1 MLEIAF
7 SESAQGGLRMAQSC
21 RAPTAFGVVLSHE
34 DGSRPTRREL
44 RAARRQ
50 AERDTRRRWAEAVP
64 LGGRAGD
71 VYGFPLYLSVGDIA
85 GEPLGP
91 ERKAALTRLYG
102 AAFPQGGTAAA
113 ELMDHA
119 AEQYRALLER
129 LRQGEAVR
137 VWYSDQPDE
146 RCGLSWLCWELRRRR
161 LQIPVY
167 LVDLPRYEERDDGT
181 LVRYISWGE
190 MGPERFGSYV
200 SRQREASPVLRSA
213 LAQEWETLRQEN
225 GPLRAVVNGRLRTVP
240 ADFYDFALR
249 RVLAEQPAE
258 FRQARAI
265 GAALGKYLPGISD
278 CYLALRMEEM
288 LARGELEVVTEA
300 PEDSPAYH
308 RLLRKTAVFR
318 GPAAE

>member
-21 RAPTAFGVVLSHE
+21 CAPTAFGVVFAHE
-34 DGSRPTRREL
+34 DGSRPSRTEL

-50 AERDTRRRWAEAVP
+50 AERNTRRRWAEAVP

-71 VYGFPLYLSVGDIA
+71 VYGFPLCLSAGDIA

-91 ERKAALTRLYG
+91 ERKAVLTRLYG
-102 AAFPQGGTAAA
+102 AAFPQGETAAA

-146 RCGLSWLCWELRRRR
+146 RCGLSWLSWELRRRG
-161 LQIPVY
+161 LQVPVY
-167 LVDLPRYEERDDGT
+167 LVDLPRYEERNDGT

-190 MGPERFGSYV
+190 MEPERFGTYV

-225 GPLRAVVNGRLRTVP
+225 GPLRAVVNGRLCTVS

-249 RVLAEQPAE
+249 RVLAEQPEE
-258 FRQARAI
+258 FHQARAI
-265 GAALGKYLPGISD
+265 GLALGKYLPGISD
-278 CYLALRMEEM
+278 CYLALRMEAM
-288 LARGELEVVTEA
+288 LARGELEVVAAA
-300 PEDSPAYH
+300 PEDGPAYH
-308 RLLRKTAVFR
+308 RRLRKTAAFR
-318 GPAAE
+318 SPAAE